1 MHSWRNWIAHQIP
14 ILAVTGSIPVECA
27 KGQVGRLVFLYI
39 KFLLIYV
46 LSWSKLKKGGGYEAC
61 QYLWKCGGGED
72 DRWSRACQNNRPVT
86 LSQSYDNRASH

>member
-1 MHSWRNWIAHQIP
+1 MRKPSKIMSMHSWRNWIAHQIP

-46 LSWSKLKKGGGYEAC
+46 LSWVKLKKGGGYEAC
-61 QYLWKCGGGED
+61 
-72 DRWSRACQNNRPVT
+72 
-86 LSQSYDNRASH
+86 